1 VKPRRRVRM
10 SRAESTSPFT
20 VAAGPS
26 GTSAAMGEMRVRS
39 S

>member
-10 SRAESTSPFT
+10 RRADRISPFT
-20 VAAGPS
+20 VIAGPS
-26 GTSAAMGEMRVRS
+26 GTSAEIGAMRVRS